1 MATLLESLNTL
12 AQSFTVALTAG
23 ATAREFT
30 ATLVPPAG
38 GERGLTVVEEVTR
51 SEVVDGTVDL
61 SWRTKDVR
69 FVNTDI
75 LDPNVT
81 GGMPIPPLLTLN
93 IGNVTN
99 GPTSPPGVPGVLGLL
114 SGTVP
119 IVNEVTEQLTHAVTV
134 EVRWRVRD
142 ESNAVVSDVDWKLGA
157 GGPGLEGTGGQI
169 NPPVSGALTPLNM
182 VFPVIFVELTSSPT
196 PVVRRSIQASV
207 RLTAGSVSTGFVDLP
222 PLDVPLPVVPVPTL
236 LLLFEHKNFEG
247 IVLAVVPAS
256 SPLDQGGITAALDT
270 LKAAIDPLDDVLTVL
285 SFVFSEI
292 DTVKGILA
300 TAKVVF
306 RKADEI
312 DNLNDIDLDTAFI
325 IGNDTEAEDELS
337 SLIFFGPPRR
347 QVRCFNA
354 RNFSDSEGQMNVTL
368 GAELIV
374 EVSDLHTGSPASMPA
389 GRVSVPRTPSGTRWD
404 DFDPWR
410 DITGFGDEL
419 SSIRFGFGDA

>member
-12 AQSFTVALTAG
+12 AQSFTVALAAG

-30 ATLVPPAG
+30 ATLVPPPG

-51 SEVVDGTVDL
+51 SEVVDGAVDL

-81 GGMPIPPLLTLN
+81 GGMPISDLLTLN

-119 IVNEVTEQLTHAVTV
+119 VVSEVTQTLTHAVTV

-142 ESNAVVSDVDWKLGA
+142 ESNAVVSDVEWTVGG

-169 NPPVSGALTPLNM
+169 NPPVANALNPLNM
-182 VFPVIFVELTSSPT
+182 VFPVIFVELTGAPT
-196 PVVRRSIQASV
+196 PVARRSIQASV
-207 RLTAGSVSTGFVDLP
+207 RLSAGSVSTGFVDLP
-222 PLDVPLPVVPVPTL
+222 PLDVMLPVIPVPTL
-236 LLLFEHKNFEG
+236 LLLFQHKNFEG
-247 IVLAVVPAS
+247 IVLAVVPAG
-256 SPLDQGGITAALDT
+256 SPLTQGTISAALDT
-270 LKAAIDPLDDVLTVL
+270 LKAAIDPIDDVLTVL
-285 SFVFSEI
+285 SFVFGEI

-300 TAKVVF
+300 SAKIVF

-312 DNLNDIDLDTAFI
+312 DNLDDIDLESGLI
-325 IGNDTEAEDELS
+325 NDTEAEDELS
-337 SLIFFGPPRR
+337 SLILFGPPRR
-347 QVRCFNA
+347 QARCFNA
-354 RNFSDSEGQMNVTL
+354 QDFSDSEGQMNVTV

-374 EVSDLHTGSPASMPA
+374 EVADLHTGSPASMPP
-389 GRVSVPRTPSGTRWD
+389 GRVSVPRTPTGTRWD
-404 DFDPWR
+404 GLDPWH
-410 DITGFGDEL
+410 DITGFGDEF